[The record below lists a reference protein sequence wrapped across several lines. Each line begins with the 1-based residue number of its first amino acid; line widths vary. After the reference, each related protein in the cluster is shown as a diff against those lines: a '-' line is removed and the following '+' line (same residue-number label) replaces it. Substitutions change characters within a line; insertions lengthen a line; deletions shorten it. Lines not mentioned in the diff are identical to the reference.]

1 MDSVINDMMMS
12 ALRLAHSFA
21 ALVWLGGGVYFLVAI
36 RPAQRALA
44 EAQVQ
49 VDGGADTTG
58 TAASGT
64 AGVGRSLISA
74 MQGAYA
80 EWAQAATLIMLA
92 SGVILIFERLSVLT
106 DHFYYAVALGVKVLA
121 AVIALW
127 MTTMSGRRRRRQSSA
142 RAQRAGTDTTAT
154 AIPWQRRYRTE
165 IIVALGAASYALGVV
180 LSGVSADI

>member
-1 MDSVINDMMMS
+1 MIS

-44 EAQVQ
+44 QQAQAEMQVQ
-49 VDGGADTTG
+49 RATNLGRPTTPPN
-58 TAASGT
+58 A
-64 AGVGRSLISA
+64 LLSA
-74 MQGAYA
+74 MQGSYA

-92 SGVILIFERLSVLT
+92 SGVILIVDRLAVLT
-106 DHFYYAVALGVKVLA
+106 DHLVYAVALGIKVLA

-127 MTTMSGRRRRRQSSA
+127 MTTVSGRRRRRSTQP
-142 RAQRAGTDTTAT
+142 RRPTQGTGQPEVTGTR
-154 AIPWQRRYRTE
+154 WRYRTE
-165 IIVALGAASYALGVV
+165 LIVALGVVSYALGVV